1 MSRFPEV
8 APDRA
13 LGLFAG
19 LVGATFLLLRAASVE
34 AFDGTPLLMSA
45 SLLVVATGFALTWM
59 TTPAAAWHVT
69 RRLRRRRR
77 FEVSLDDW
85 RAAHESPR

>member
-1 MSRFPEV
+1 MPRHPEV

-34 AFDGTPLLMSA
+34 AFDGTPLLVSA

-59 TTPAAAWHVT
+59 TTPAAAWHEA
-69 RRLRRRRR
+69 RRLRRRQRA
-77 FEVSLDDW
+77 EVSLADW
-85 RAAHESPR
+85 RAAREGGR